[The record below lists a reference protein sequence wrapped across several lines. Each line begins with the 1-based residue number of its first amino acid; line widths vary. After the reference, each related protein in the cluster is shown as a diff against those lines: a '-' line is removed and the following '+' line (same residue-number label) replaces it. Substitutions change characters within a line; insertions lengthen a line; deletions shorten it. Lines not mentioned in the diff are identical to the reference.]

1 MRTRTI
7 RTAGRVDLW
16 LALSFSMVSVAACSS
31 SSSPAAKDD
40 AGGSG
45 DATSPPT
52 DSGTTGPLNLTC
64 GQLAGIAGGTPTAC
78 TQGQT
83 CCTTFSL
90 ASILNASASSVCVA
104 KGTCT
109 GVSNECNTSADCTGG
124 QVCCSGTPAD
134 ASTEGGAPSIGGFNL
149 GALDTTCQ
157 SSCSAGQTQQCATDS
172 ECPSGQT
179 CQSAAS
185 RFGGG
190 GGGDAGLGAFADAGF
205 DAAAFG
211 DAGVTI
217 PMFCAAPFDGGTA
230 PTPDSGEEVD
240 SGTTVVV
247 DAGVDASVPQ

>member
-31 SSSPAAKDD
+31 SSSPASKDNAND
-40 AGGSG
+40 GGNVI
-45 DATSPPT
+45 SPVT
-52 DSGTTGPLNLTC
+52 DSGNTGPLNLTC
-64 GQLAGIAGGTPTAC
+64 GQLAGINGGTPTAC

-83 CCTTFSL
+83 CCTTFSITSL
-90 ASILNASASSVCVA
+90 SAASLCVA
-104 KGTCT
+104 KGSCT
-109 GVSNECNTSADCTGG
+109 GVSNECTTSADCTAG

-149 GALDTTCQ
+149 GMLDTTCQ
-157 SSCSAGQTQQCATDS
+157 SSCSSGQTQQCVNDS
-172 ECPSGQT
+172 ECPTGQT

-185 RFGGG
+185 RFGGA
-190 GGGDAGLGAFADAGF
+190 GDAGLGAFADAGF

-217 PMFCAAPFDGGTA
+217 PMFCAAPFDGGT
-230 PTPDSGEEVD
+230 TMTMPDSGEQPD
-240 SGTTVVV
+240 TGTTAVV
-247 DAGVDASVPQ
+247 DAGVDATP